1 MNAHKI
7 EHKLVEDGRGA
18 VEWTQAEVAGAL
30 SHVPEVAEETRHR
43 AEQVAH
49 RIPGAA
55 DHVRSGAQVTVT
67 KLQTL
72 PDSQL
77 RLLAAVSLGF
87 GAGLQLAGKRRLAAL
102 VGLAAAS
109 LFVFAILSRKHPAD
123 PGAGATTR

>member
-49 RIPGAA
+49 ALPGAFGHA
-55 DHVRSGAQVTVT
+55 RSGAESTVT
-67 KLQTL
+67 RLQTL
-72 PDSQL
+72 PDSRL
-77 RLLAAVSLGF
+77 LLLAAVSLGF
-87 GAGLQLAGKRRLAAL
+87 GAGLQFAGKRRLAAL
-102 VGLAAAS
+102 VVLAAAS
-109 LFVFAILSRKHPAD
+109 LFGFAILSRPQSANPEPKPTQ
-123 PGAGATTR
+123 P